1 MSDEQDLRTRLNQQ
15 TARIAWQELAT
26 HFARGTTVYVEPGL
40 DLVEVAC
47 QFAEDRAAE
56 IQVLMT
62 TQRVAAVSEQQA
74 ADWFA
79 CEQQVWA
86 VVVAP
91 WVLVQPVAQ
100 H

>member
-1 MSDEQDLRTRLNQQ
+1 MSDPQDLRTRLNAQ
-15 TARIAWQELAT
+15 TARIAWHELAP
-26 HFARGTTVYVEPGL
+26 HFARGTTVYVAADL

-47 QFAEDRAAE
+47 QFAEDNAAE
-56 IQVLMT
+56 IQRLMT
-62 TQRVAAVSEQQA
+62 EQRVAAVTEQQA

-79 CEQQVWA
+79 SDQQMWA

-91 WVLVQPVAQ
+91 WVLVQPLRT